1 MSLKF
6 YNTLTRTLEEFKS
19 IEPGKVGLYT
29 CGPTVYNYAHI
40 GNFRA
45 YIFEDIL
52 RRTLKYCGYQ
62 VTQVMN
68 LTDVDDKTIR
78 DSRERGM
85 DLDSFTS
92 EYKKAFFNDIETLG
106 IEKAEHYPEATK
118 HIGGMIKIIESLID
132 KGFAY
137 IGDDSSVY
145 FSIEKFPNYGCLAHI
160 DMEGQRPGARVSADE
175 YGKESVADFALW
187 KHWVEDDGDVFWES
201 PWGRGRP
208 GWHIECSAMSMTLL
222 GNHFDIHT
230 GGIDNMFPHHED
242 EIAQSEA
249 STGEKFVNYWLHC
262 SHLIVNGEK
271 MSKSLGNFH
280 TLRDLIDKGYSG
292 REIRWLI
299 MSAHYRQHLNFTFD
313 GLSGTRSV
321 LQRIDEFFIRLKEL
335 LKESDQGDDKVKELI
350 ADTEFRFRSSIE
362 DDLNISAALAS
373 FFDFM
378 KEVNKLMDAKK
389 IGGAAAEDLLNF
401 CRNID
406 TVFGA
411 LQVEKEDE
419 VPADILQM
427 VEDRIQART
436 DRDFAT
442 ADRLRDEITAKGWKI
457 EDTAKGHRVVRIN

>member
-6 YNTLTRTLEEFKS
+6 YNTLTRTLEEFKP
-19 IEPGKVGLYT
+19 IEAGKVGLYT

-62 VTQVMN
+62 VNQVMN

-78 DSRERGM
+78 DSREKGM
-85 DLDSFTS
+85 ALDAFTRK
-92 EYKKAFFNDIETLG
+92 YKKAFFDDIEILN

-118 HIGGMIKIIESLID
+118 HIAGMIKLIESLID

-145 FSIEKFPNYGCLAHI
+145 YSIEKFPNYGCLAHI
-160 DMEGQRPGARVSADE
+160 DMSGQRAGVRIASDE

-187 KHWVEDDGDVFWES
+187 KHWVEEDGDVHWES

-208 GWHIECSAMSMTLL
+208 GWHIECSAMSMSLL

-230 GGIDNMFPHHED
+230 GGVDNMFPHHED

-249 STGEKFVNYWLHC
+249 ASGEKFVNYWLHC
-262 SHLIVNGEK
+262 AHLVINGEK
-271 MSKSLGNFH
+271 MSKSVGNFY

-299 MSAHYRQHLNFTFD
+299 MSAHYRQHLNFTFA

-335 LKESDQGDDKVKELI
+335 LNESDLGEDKVSKLVI
-350 ADTEFRFRSSIE
+350 DTESRFRNGIE
-362 DDLNISAALAS
+362 DDLNMSAALAA

-378 KEVNKLMDAKK
+378 KDVNKLMDAKE
-389 IGGAAAEDLLNF
+389 IGGAAANSLLEF
-401 CRNID
+401 CRKMD
-406 TVFGA
+406 AVFGA
-411 LQVEKEDE
+411 LHVDKEE
-419 VPADILQM
+419 TAPEEIERM
-427 VEDRIQART
+427 VKERIQART
-436 DRDFAT
+436 DRDFAR
-442 ADRLRDEITAKGWKI
+442 ADALRDEITAKGWKV
-457 EDTAKGHRVVRIN
+457 EDTAKGHRIIRI